1 MKKPRPAQ
9 IVPGVAPD
17 AAPAMRPFARSLPMQ
32 LMRAREAVMERFR
45 PHLAERGLTDQQWR
59 VIRALNEVE
68 ALEILDLAARCCI
81 LPASLSRMLPKLAED
96 GVLARR
102 AHAHDQRR
110 VVVSLTPRGRKL
122 FATLAA
128 ESEAIYAGIARDV
141 GAARLQE
148 LYRLLDDTIAA
159 LGDKPA
165 GDTAMKRTVRWT
177 RDTGTAQPLD

>member
-1 MKKPRPAQ
+1 MKKPRPAES
-9 IVPGVAPD
+9 APD

-81 LPASLSRMLPKLAED
+81 LPASLSRMLPKLAKD

-102 AHAHDQRR
+102 PHAHDQRR
-110 VVVSLTPRGRKL
+110 VVISLTPRGRKL

-128 ESEAIYAGIARDV
+128 ESEAIYAAIAQDV
-141 GAARLQE
+141 GAARLRE

-165 GDTAMKRTVRWT
+165 GDTATRRTARWT
-177 RDTGTAQPLD
+177 RDAGTAQPLD

>member
-1 MKKPRPAQ
+1 MKKAR
-9 IVPGVAPD
+9 
-17 AAPAMRPFARSLPMQ
+17 AANGTLPMRPFARSLPMQ

-45 PHLAERGLTDQQWR
+45 PHLVERGLTDQQWR
-59 VIRALNEVE
+59 VIRALSEVE

-102 AHAHDQRR
+102 AHALDQRR

-128 ESEAIYAGIARDV
+128 ESEAIYAGIASEIGV
-141 GAARLQE
+141 ARLQE

-159 LGDKPA
+159 LGDKPS
-165 GDTAMKRTVRWT
+165 GDATGKRAARWT
-177 RDTGTAQPLD
+177 RDTGAAPSLD

>member
-1 MKKPRPAQ
+1 MRKPR
-9 IVPGVAPD
+9 
-17 AAPAMRPFARSLPMQ
+17 AAADGARPMRPFARSLPMQ

-45 PHLAERGLTDQQWR
+45 PHLADRGLTDQQWR
-59 VIRALNEVE
+59 VIRALSEVE

-96 GVLARR
+96 GVLTRR
-102 AHAHDQRR
+102 PHAHDQRR
-110 VVVSLTPRGRKL
+110 VVVSLTARGRKL

-128 ESEAIYAGIARDV
+128 ESEAIYAGIAGDI

-159 LGDKPA
+159 LGETPA
-165 GDTAMKRTVRWT
+165 SDVPGRRPARWT
-177 RDTGTAQPLD
+177 RDGQAVQPLD